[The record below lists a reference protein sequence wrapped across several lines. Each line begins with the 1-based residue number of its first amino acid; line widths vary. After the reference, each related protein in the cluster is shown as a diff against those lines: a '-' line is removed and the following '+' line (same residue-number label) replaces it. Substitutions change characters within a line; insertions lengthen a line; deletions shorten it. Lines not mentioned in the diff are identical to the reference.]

1 MLIKNQPDNKPSS
14 TEFIEIVDS
23 SNHPLGLLS
32 QKEVHQQGL
41 YHRSVLVLIYDRQG
55 QLLIQ
60 KRHRSKGIYP
70 GRWDLPATGHVP
82 AGESAV
88 DAVCAKLKKQVG
100 MEVPPRRIRH
110 LATIKGTAET
120 NFEFIYLFS
129 AGKTTAFP
137 VPVPGEVEEITFLD
151 QSDMESLVL
160 EFPDILTPELVYFW
174 RRRLLF
180 AKF

>member
-1 MLIKNQPDNKPSS
+1 MITRNSLKQPSFP
-14 TEFIEIVDS
+14 EFIEIVDS
-23 SNHPLGLLS
+23 CNQPLGVLS
-32 QKEVHQQGL
+32 RKEAHQQGL
-41 YHRSVLVLIYDRQG
+41 YHRSVLVLIYDDQNR
-55 QLLIQ
+55 LLIQ
-60 KRHRSKGIYP
+60 KRHGSKRIYP

-88 DAVCAKLKKQVG
+88 DAACAKLRKQLGV
-100 MEVPPRRIRH
+100 EVPPWRIRH
-110 LATIKGTAET
+110 LTTINATAET

-129 AGKTTAFP
+129 GGKIHTSP
-137 VPVPGEVEEITFLD
+137 VPVSGEVEEITFLN
-151 QSDMESLVL
+151 QNDMEALVL